1 MEGWGAFRP
10 LDIRPVHS
18 LPLIQMIWFCAC
30 ANQIFFY
37 TYFDFKI
44 PDWSRIEG
52 ARAMLSPRGQAKN
65 QDFWKKNF
73 FFFIM
78 LLKFYFW
85 R

>member
-18 LPLIQMIWFCAC
+18 LPLIQMIWFFAC

-44 PDWSRIEG
+44 PDWSRMG
-52 ARAMLSPRGQAKN
+52 GRAMLSPHGQAKN
-65 QDFWKKNF
+65 AAKFLFLKIKVWKMNT
-73 FFFIM
+73 
-78 LLKFYFW
+78 Y
-85 R
+85 